1 MFNFGFNFL
10 NLNPFMNFFMPQYY
24 AFNPFG
30 MYGNYSMGR
39 YYNQQPQSIFQMA
52 RPTTY
57 NKAKGE
63 YLVQNAYAGL
73 PAENPDPPMCAK
85 YVKNAVVN
93 SGLGRYVYGNGED
106 SKYMF
111 RGNMNFKEISANGG
125 DLQKLPAGTSIV
137 YDANT
142 PVYYS
147 DGTTGQVGEFGHVLL
162 ATGDGSGISDRF
174 EQEIP
179 MADSGVYAFIP
190 V

>member
-1 MFNFGFNFL
+1 
-10 NLNPFMNFFMPQYY
+10 
-24 AFNPFG
+24 
-30 MYGNYSMGR
+30 MGG

-57 NKAKGE
+57 NQAKGE
-63 YLVQNAYAGL
+63 TLVQNAIAGL
-73 PAENPDPPMCAK
+73 PEENPDPPMCAR

-93 SGLGRYVYGNGED
+93 SGLGRYIYGNGED

-111 RGNMNFKEISANGG
+111 RGNMNFLEIPVTGEQ
-125 DLQKLPAGTSIV
+125 LQKLPAGSPIV
-137 YDANT
+137 YDAGT

-147 DGTTGQVGEFGHVLL
+147 DGSEGQVGEFGHVMF
-162 ATGDGSGISDRF
+162 AKGDGKTGISDRP
-174 EQEIP
+174 EEIP